1 MKLFPLHILIKDLSY
16 LIIYF
21 VLMKYNI
28 TGETYLP
35 KTIRNFPGATTMTF
49 PNIFLVSFL
58 YSIIPLCI
66 SLITYF
72 LIVRGIEKILPNKSI
87 FQILLIGLI
96 LTSTTPLAMVILNN
110 YKFSSYKYTENVSWF
125 LCFIISISTYY
136 FFNRKKVNDL

>member
-1 MKLFPLHILIKDLSY
+1 
-16 LIIYF
+16 
-21 VLMKYNI
+21 
-28 TGETYLP
+28 
-35 KTIRNFPGATTMTF
+35 MTF
-49 PNIFLVSFL
+49 PNILLVSFL

-66 SLITYF
+66 SLLTYF

-125 LCFIISISTYY
+125 LCFLISISTYY